1 MGVLLPCSLLCEDH
15 AALSNK
21 TTLTDTSASSIL
33 HISVLTA
40 VNQTRHNG
48 ELGQSS
54 LAWCLGRRSLRGGQV
69 RRKGL
74 KDLGCGD
81 FVCRRSGPDPQ
92 LQIVFLQEG
101 DHLGGKLW
109 TLSEISADP
118 QEEVPHRLNVL
129 L

>member
-21 TTLTDTSASSIL
+21 TTLTDTSASSIP

-81 FVCRRSGPDPQ
+81 LCAEDPDQ
-92 LQIVFLQEG
+92 NHSYRVFLQEG

-109 TLSEISADP
+109 TLSKIFG
-118 QEEVPHRLNVL
+118 
-129 L
+129 